1 MSDDT
6 PRKSD
11 GIDLARA
18 GQART
23 LPKRFYSD
31 VTVEARRAG
40 YAVQLDGRPIRTPG
54 KLVLVLP
61 TQAMAEAIAA
71 EWSAQQAHIDPVSMP
86 LTRLANSVRDQVGGR
101 ETEVRADIVK
111 YAGTDLVCYRADSP
125 EGLVTAQ
132 ACAWDPAIAWAK
144 EALGADL
151 LISVGLMPVTQSE
164 ASRSAI
170 VAAVAPL
177 DSFRLA
183 SAHVMTT
190 LLGSVV
196 LALAVLRGQMS
207 PDAAWDAAHVD
218 ENWQVRQWGA
228 DDEATRRREARK
240 VEFMA
245 AVRLSEL
252 LDRAT

>member
-6 PRKSD
+6 PRKAD
-11 GIDLARA
+11 GIDLARV

-31 VTVEARRAG
+31 VTVAARGAG
-40 YAVQLDGRPIRTPG
+40 YAVQLDARPVRTPG

-71 EWSAQQAHIDPVSMP
+71 EWRAQQTHIDPMSMP
-86 LTRLANSVRDQVGGR
+86 LSRLANSVRDQVEGR
-101 ETEVRADIVK
+101 ENEVRADMVK
-111 YAGTDLVCYRADSP
+111 YAGSDLICYRADSP
-125 EGLVTAQ
+125 EGLIAAQ
-132 ACAWDPAIAWAK
+132 AQAWDPVVDWAR
-144 EALGADL
+144 EVLGAEFVV
-151 LISVGLMPVTQSE
+151 SAGLMPVAQSP
-164 ASRSAI
+164 ASRAAI
-170 VAAVAPL
+170 DAAVAPF
-177 DSFRLA
+177 DAFRLGA
-183 SAHVMTT
+183 AHVMTT

-207 PDAAWDAAHVD
+207 PDAAWNAAHVD
-218 ENWQVRQWGA
+218 EDWQVRQWGA

-245 AVRLSEL
+245 AVRLNEL
-252 LDRAT
+252 LDKA